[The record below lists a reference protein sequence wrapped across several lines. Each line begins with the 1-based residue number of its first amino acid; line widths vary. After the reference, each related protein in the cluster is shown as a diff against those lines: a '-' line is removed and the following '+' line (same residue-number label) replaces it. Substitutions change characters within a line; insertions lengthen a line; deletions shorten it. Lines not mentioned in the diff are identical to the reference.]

1 MKVLKLTSL
10 AVALAALPMLGSCAD
25 QQESIIIAGAPAWM
39 GGQCS
44 VQVPAMFY
52 LSRGRLDVRY
62 ATEYMVPLEIQ
73 NQLLLQSTDS
83 TNSGTDN
90 SELQISGVDVRLS
103 SPQRPDLID
112 RLVAEEGEA
121 FIDFTP
127 AVPTQSLTGGS
138 SLGFIVTGIP
148 AATSAKLAEYRVAE
162 AIAAGDAAAESFAAA
177 NTGATEAE
185 VLGARLSAEN
195 GVLQSV
201 ETIVVSMVVRARR
214 SGNSSGNGVGEIES
228 REFEFPVDV
237 CHGCL
242 TTCVDCSFEVDLD
255 ADGEDETINGECP
268 DASVRG
274 TPTSRLFLGDFVG
287 TNLNC
292 PSAQDDVFQPAVCSN

>member
-10 AVALAALPMLGSCAD
+10 AVALAALPVLGSCAD
-25 QQESIIIAGAPAWM
+25 QQESIIIAGAPAWA
-39 GGQCS
+39 GGCS

-73 NQLLLQSTDS
+73 NQLVIQSTDA

-90 SELQISGVDVRLS
+90 SELQITGVDVQLS

-112 RLVAEEGEA
+112 RLAAEEGEA

-138 SLGFIVTGIP
+138 SLGFIATGIP

-162 AIAAGDAAAESFAAA
+162 AVAAGETAASAFAAA
-177 NTGATEAE
+177 NPGATENE
-185 VLGARLSAEN
+185 VLAARLSAEN
-195 GVLQSV
+195 GVLQAV

-214 SGNSSGNGVGEIES
+214 SGNSSGNGLGEIES
-228 REFEFPVDV
+228 REFQFPVDV

-242 TTCVDCSFEVDLD
+242 TTCADCSFEVTNE
-255 ADGEDETINGECP
+255 DGEDETVSGVCP
-268 DASVRG
+268 DSSVRG
-274 TPTSRLFLGDFVG
+274 TPTSRLFLGDYVG
-287 TNLNC
+287 RTVNC
-292 PSAQDDVFQPAVCSN
+292 PAAQDDIFDPAVCVN

>member
-39 GGQCS
+39 GGECS

-52 LSRGRLDVRY
+52 LSRGRLDIRY
-62 ATEYMVPLEIQ
+62 GTQYMVPLEIQ
-73 NQLLLQSTDS
+73 NQLLIQSTDS

-90 SELQISGVDVRLS
+90 SELQITGVDVRLS

-112 RLVAEEGEA
+112 RLVDEEGEA
-121 FIDFTP
+121 FVDFAP

-148 AATSAKLAEYRVAE
+148 AATSAKLAEYRVEE
-162 AIAAGDAAAESFAAA
+162 AIAAGDAAAAAVA
-177 NTGATEAE
+177 NAGGTELEEAT
-185 VLGARLSAEN
+185 ARLSAEN
-195 GVLQSV
+195 GVLQSA
-201 ETIVVSMVVRARR
+201 ETVVVSMVVRARR
-214 SGNSSGNGVGEIES
+214 SGNSTGSGVGEIES
-228 REFEFPVDV
+228 RQFDFPVDV

-242 TTCVDCSFEVDLD
+242 TTCAGCSLQVDLD

-268 DASVRG
+268 DASVRA
-274 TPTSRLFLGDFVG
+274 TPTSRLFLGDYVG
-287 TNLNC
+287 MNLGC
-292 PSAQDDVFQPAVCSN
+292 PSAQDDVFEPAVCVN